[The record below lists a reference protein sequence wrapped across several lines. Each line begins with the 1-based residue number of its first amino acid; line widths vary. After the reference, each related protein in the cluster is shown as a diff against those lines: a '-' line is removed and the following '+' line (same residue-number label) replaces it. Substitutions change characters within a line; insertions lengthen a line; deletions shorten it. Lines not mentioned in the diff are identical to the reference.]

1 MTCLVAVAA
10 PIGGGKS
17 ALVKGLA
24 KALDG
29 ASTIHFDDYEVATQK
44 SSAELARWI
53 ADGTDFNSLRAPG
66 FAEALRALKRGESV
80 ANPASGEP
88 VLPGEFVVLEMPL
101 GRAYAATADLIDI
114 LVWVDTP
121 LDVAL
126 ARNIRAMAVDAAAA
140 PGAAQDFLRW
150 LDAYLGQYPDQLRTI
165 LQLQKIRVAPAADIV
180 LDGLQA
186 PENLVAEA
194 LRAIAIRRAPD

>member
-44 SSAELARWI
+44 SPAELARWI
-53 ADGTDFNSLRAPG
+53 ADGAEFNSLRAPG

-80 ANPASGEP
+80 ADPGSGEP
-88 VLPGEFVVLEMPL
+88 VRPGEFVVLEMPL
-101 GRAYAATADLIDI
+101 GRAYAATAELIDI
-114 LVWVDTP
+114 LVWVNTP

-126 ARNIRAMAVDAAAA
+126 ARNIRAMAAEAAT
-140 PGAAQDFLRW
+140 PDDAQDFLRW

-186 PENLVAEA
+186 PEYLVAEA

>member
-17 ALVKGLA
+17 ALVRGLA

-44 SSAELARWI
+44 SPAELARWI
-53 ADGTDFNSLRAPG
+53 ADGADFNSLRAPG
-66 FAEALRALKRGESV
+66 FADALRALKRGES
-80 ANPASGEP
+80 AADPAGGEP
-88 VLPGEFVVLEMPL
+88 VRPGEFVVLEMPL
-101 GRAYAATADLIDI
+101 GRAYAATAELIDI

-126 ARNIRAMAVDAAAA
+126 ARNIRAMAAEAAIA
-140 PGAAQDFLRW
+140 GDAQDFLRW
-150 LDAYLGQYPDQLRTI
+150 LDAYLGHYPDQLRTI
-165 LQLQKIRVAPAADIV
+165 LQLQKIRVAAAADIV

-186 PENLVAEA
+186 PENLLAEA
-194 LRAIAIRRAPD
+194 LRAIALCRVPK

>member
-17 ALVKGLA
+17 ALVRGLA

-44 SSAELARWI
+44 SPAELARWI
-53 ADGTDFNSLRAPG
+53 ADGADFNSLRAPG
-66 FAEALRALKRGESV
+66 FADALRALKRGES
-80 ANPASGEP
+80 AADPAGGEP
-88 VLPGEFVVLEMPL
+88 VRPGEFVVLEMPL
-101 GRAYAATADLIDI
+101 GRAYAATAELIDI

-126 ARNIRAMAVDAAAA
+126 ARNIRTMAAAA
-140 PGAAQDFLRW
+140 ATPGDAQDFLRW
-150 LDAYLGQYPDQLRTI
+150 LDAYLGHYPDQLHTI
-165 LQLQKIRVAPAADIV
+165 LQLQKIRVAAAADIV

-194 LRAIAIRRAPD
+194 LRAIVLRRVPR